1 MRRALFALLVL
12 AACGQPETE
21 TPYVTVPKFR
31 DPSVLIA
38 STTRGAPTDLNGE
51 WVISASFVGSYFN
64 SVAPAGGGV
73 IVDVDPSG
81 TGRWTFRNAEG
92 RTTSVPV
99 WQRMTGRFQQGWPGD
114 ASSTPGSPI
123 EGTAREFWV
132 LWVDD
137 DFRTAAVGTPD
148 GSLGWIMNRPGE
160 ASGDRTA
167 AAREVLEWS
176 GYDLGRLG
184 SGV

>member
-1 MRRALFALLVL
+1 MKRIAWALMLGL
-12 AACGQPETE
+12 AACGRGGPEAVAPE
-21 TPYVTVPKFR
+21 AV
-31 DPSVLIA
+31 SVRQAGTMIA
-38 STTRGAPTDLNGE
+38 STTRGAPGDLSGE
-51 WVISASFVGSYFN
+51 WVVAQSYPGASFA
-64 SVAPAGGGV
+64 AP
-73 IVDVDPSG
+73 G
-81 TGRWTFRNAEG
+81 TRVTVAEG
-92 RTTSVPV
+92 VWRFAGPGGASEARTTVTAP
-99 WQRMTGRFQQGWPGD
+99 GRYRV
-114 ASSTPGSPI
+114 
-123 EGTAREFWV
+123 EGGPELWV

-184 SGV
+184 SGA